1 MFKVF
6 AETISEA
13 GSVLMGKFPITKFK
27 TSPLMYHIIER
38 NERRNRQSAFLL
50 AVTLHVALG
59 AFIYLQTGEKPARK
73 AEVAQTAHKSLA
85 PKARP
90 VAQP

>member
-1 MFKVF
+1 
-6 AETISEA
+6 
-13 GSVLMGKFPITKFK
+13 MGKFPITKFK
-27 TSPLMYHIIER
+27 TSPLMYHVIER

-73 AEVAQTAHKSLA
+73 AEVAQAVQKTIA

-90 VAQP
+90 AARP